1 MDHEGWHGYGRQQA
15 LEVMQL
21 PKIFTPDIAP
31 RASFSIDPT
40 GECFF
45 TGGVAG
51 GYGILPAEGQS
62 STFLLGLL
70 NSAVLDWFL
79 HQSTTSMRGGW
90 FSYEARYIRELP
102 IPDFDAAQKAT
113 IEHLVEYLLW
123 LHRPL
128 DASDAVPGSQDVTL
142 FAGYFEQL
150 VNALVYELF
159 FPEPLHNAGLHF
171 FRIAEQA
178 NIRPLSEIQRGREF
192 SELRAKFEELY
203 ASDHPLR
210 QSLFALDSIQEVRV
224 IEGKA

>member
-1 MDHEGWHGYGRQQA
+1 MDHDGWYGYGRQQA

-31 RASFSIDPT
+31 RASFSIDLT

-51 GYGILPAEGQS
+51 GYGILPAQGQS

-79 HQSTTSMRGGW
+79 HQFTTSMRGGW
-90 FSYEARYIRELP
+90 FSYEARYIRGLP
-102 IPDFDAAQKAT
+102 IPEADAAQKAT

-123 LHRPL
+123 LHRLRGP
-128 DASDAVPGSQDVTL
+128 SDAATESKDVTL
-142 FAGYFEQL
+142 VAAYFEQL

-159 FPEPLHNAGLHF
+159 FPEPLHNAGLQF
-171 FRIAEQA
+171 FRLAEHA
-178 NIRPLSEIQRGREF
+178 NIRPLSEVQRGQEF
-192 SELRAKFEELY
+192 SEVRAKFEELY
-203 ASDHPLR
+203 ASDNRMR
-210 QSLFALDSIQEVRV
+210 QSLFALDSIEEVRI